1 MPRTVATT
9 TQTYW
14 KNCWA
19 PSSQVNLTLMSNG
32 EEQVKVFTTNYQL
45 FPASIP
51 TPTVAATMADGG
63 ISGGL
68 PAGNYVYLYVYASS
82 AYPSVEA
89 DTTAGGN
96 EWPKGQPSPVSLV
109 YMNTANH
116 KINVTVGTS
125 QRADIDKILI
135 YRNLDP
141 DITDLTYV
149 QIVEQAGQVFYV
161 GFVENNP
168 AVATVTFT
176 DSVTALQ
183 EELEVDNFGAP
194 QFWKCVYIDPYWY
207 GIGNPDLAVPVTIDA
222 SGNLT
227 ATTNAFFSGRNGQ
240 LVTFDGIN
248 VGGFDGFGTFY
259 YLYNTL
265 TVCYVSVSADLSS
278 QDFPGYVGTTTM
290 RVRGFA
296 GTLYRSKAR
305 NPFAWGYTQYQQ
317 AGDSQVRVTQQF
329 AQEVGGY
336 GVAIAT
342 LPVNR
347 QLKLD
352 MERPARCYAIDVS
365 VPLESNF
372 QQATRLLDS
381 RYIVTAHDSQFPCLV
396 AGSGTALRG
405 WDTSN
410 FAIVQS
416 DSNDQAPISDEV
428 FQTLRTAVTTNNYG
442 RQFHGVFDPNTE
454 LSAFWFKQSI
464 DPDNLITIDSCLLY
478 HGPTGQWSFLRD
490 LDVTASLS
498 VYDPVQ
504 LQELTLIGTASGA
517 IAQAFDKSTFQNLI
531 GTLDPMGNTAFI
543 QGFTVIPDGQAF
555 IFQCVGN
562 AVNAEYFDLYSTPTQ
577 IDRWYVHIVGQPDL
591 PPSSVG
597 VNRVLK
603 ITLNSSV
610 GLTYQND
617 VVASFNADSFYSA
630 FAGPKQPVPN
640 FPNFS
645 DFFVTVRV
653 TGTLTTLPTFVM
665 HGGHVFNITFQF
677 NPYTTGG
684 YNLQIA
690 NTGFT
695 GGVIGTW
702 CLVTT
707 PDGTGEAWARIG
719 PASSVPFSQ
728 IAVDL
733 WFDPLTLA
741 VSTTPPR
748 LANVGDIVSVGL
760 IDCEAQTYFQ
770 PSDTISG
777 QRVEL
782 WSTQENTGTFPDTFN
797 FGVNINDQS
806 IRLYSQFSTT
816 EYGSPFQL
824 VQLPLDDKTTPSEN
838 WTTSNKVPTT
848 LVPQF
853 GIRFIE
859 RGYEDFTMMSF
870 TLLGKGS

>member
-1 MPRTVATT
+1 MPVTVATT

-14 KNCWA
+14 KDCWA
-19 PSSQVNLTLMSNG
+19 PSSQVNLTLRSNG
-32 EEQVKVFTTNYQL
+32 EEGVQVFTTTYTL
-45 FPASIP
+45 VPAGMP
-51 TPTVAATMADGG
+51 TPTVAATIADGG
-63 ISGGL
+63 SSGGL
-68 PAGNYVYLYVYASS
+68 VAGNYVYLYVYASS

-109 YMNTANH
+109 YSNTASH
-116 KINVTVGTS
+116 KINVTVTTS

-135 YRNLDP
+135 YRNADP
-141 DITDLTYV
+141 TITDLTYL

-168 AVATVTFT
+168 AVGTVTFT
-176 DSVTALQ
+176 DAVTSLQ
-183 EELEVDNFGAP
+183 EELEVDNFAAP

-227 ATTNAFFSGRNGQ
+227 ATSVAFFSGRNGQ

-248 VGGFDGFGTFY
+248 VGGFDGVGTFY
-259 YLYNTL
+259 YLYNTP
-265 TVCYVSVSADLSS
+265 TVCFVSVSADLSS

-305 NPFAWGYTQYQQ
+305 NPFAWGYTQYQS
-317 AGDSQVRVTQQF
+317 AGSAQVRVTQQF

-336 GVAIAT
+336 GVAMAV

-347 QLKLD
+347 QLKID
-352 MERPARCYAIDVS
+352 MERPSRCYAIDVS

-396 AGSGTALRG
+396 GGTGTALRG
-405 WDTSN
+405 FDTSN

-428 FQTLRTAVTTNNYG
+428 FQTLRTAVTANNYG

-478 HGPTGQWSFLRD
+478 HGPTGMWSFLRD
-490 LDVTASLS
+490 LDVTASVS

-504 LQELTLIGTASGA
+504 LQELTLIGTASGQ
-517 IAQAFDKSTFQNLI
+517 ICQAFVP
-531 GTLDPMGNTAFI
+531 GTYSNGYSAHVTVIANPIYCSYTITVNTAGI
-543 QGFTVIPDGQAF
+543 SIID
-555 IFQCVGN
+555 
-562 AVNAEYFDLYSTPTQ
+562 EYVDVYSTPLGVDRFYWAEINRATNPPPVPSGGRLFRCLLSVGAHNSTTAIAATLATAMRTQ
-577 IDRWYVHIVGQPDL
+577 AGYPSATSVTNVVTATAIADGDL
-591 PPSSVG
+591 PAPP
-597 VNRVLK
+597 
-603 ITLNSSV
+603 
-610 GLTYQND
+610 
-617 VVASFNADSFYSA
+617 
-630 FAGPKQPVPN
+630 AGSTAPVTIVQTNPGS
-640 FPNFS
+640 P
-645 DFFVTVRV
+645 
-653 TGTLTTLPTFVM
+653 TGQLTTSASVLTNL
-665 HGGHVFNITFQF
+665 VFPPFM
-677 NPYTTGG
+677 
-684 YNLQIA
+684 
-690 NTGFT
+690 
-695 GGVIGTW
+695 VGTW
-702 CLVTT
+702 GLYSN
-707 PDGTGEAWARIG
+707 PDGTGEQWFRVSG
-719 PASSVPFSQ
+719 VNMTSSNIIFT
-728 IAVDL
+728 DL
-733 WFDPLTLA
+733 WFNPNTLEMLDYASPSVAVGGLLTY
-741 VSTTPPR
+741 
-748 LANVGDIVSVGL
+748 GL
-760 IDCEAQTYFQ
+760 IDCEGQTYFQ
-770 PSDTISG
+770 PSDTVSG
-777 QRVEL
+777 TRIEL
-782 WSTQENTGTFPDTFN
+782 WATEQNVDTAN
-797 FGVNINDQS
+797 QWV
-806 IRLYSQFSTT
+806 RLYSQFSAT

-824 VQLPLDDKTTPSEN
+824 VQLPLDGGTPSAN

-859 RGYEDFTMMSF
+859 RGYGDFTMMSF